1 MCWTCNINKL
11 KAQIAKE
18 DINVYKV
25 VKSANRKYCVAP
37 FMDYTYYLKDI
48 QPSLTLEVMIEPR
61 STFAKITEGYHS
73 YSSVNFVFDSVVEGI
88 FGGYVKTIQCGNRKE
103 IFRVDNSLYLATFII
118 PAGTLYCLNNSGEV
132 VSNRLIYTGN
142 YIKVQPHKK
151 YDTKKL
157 WKEK

>member
-25 VKSANRKYCVAP
+25 VKKATKKSCISI
-37 FMDYTYYLKDI
+37 FMDYTYYSKDI
-48 QPSLTLEVMIEPR
+48 QPSLTLGVMIEPR
-61 STFAKITEGYHS
+61 SIFAKIIEGYHS

-88 FGGYVKTIQCGNRKE
+88 LGGYIKTIQCGNRKK

-118 PAGTLYCLNNSGEV
+118 PSGSIYFTNEEGV
-132 VSNRLIYTGN
+132 IVSNKILYTGK
-142 YIKVQPHKK
+142 YIK
-151 YDTKKL
+151 L
-157 WKEK
+157 

>member
-11 KAQIAKE
+11 EAKIAKE

-73 YSSVNFVFDSVVEGI
+73 YSSVNFVFDSIVEGI
-88 FGGYVKTIQCGNRKE
+88 LGGYVKTIQCGNRKGT
-103 IFRVDNSLYLATFII
+103 FRVDNPLYLATFII
-118 PAGTLYCLNNSGEV
+118 PSGSVYFINEEDV
-132 VSNRLIYTGN
+132 IVSNMIKYTGK
-142 YIKVQPHKK
+142 YIK
-151 YDTKKL
+151 L
-157 WKEK
+157 